1 MNGLVSVTHLQRKKN
16 EPLVTANLPTGRS
29 PSCGPPPRVP
39 CASLAMARLDP
50 RPVHPCKTENEQKK
64 VNDLIL
70 DDTILGCSAIAGRH
84 WRRRHF
90 DAIGLI
96 ASSFSIEV
104 HAVLES
110 DAPAIAVQARCESWG
125 TSPTCNK
132 TKKMIKRV
140 QTCHD
145 VAERAAPLL

>member
-1 MNGLVSVTHLQRKKN
+1 M
-16 EPLVTANLPTGRS
+16 
-29 PSCGPPPRVP
+29 GPQLELRPWPRMCV
-39 CASLAMARLDP
+39 ASLATARVDP

-70 DDTILGCSAIAGRH
+70 DDTILGWSAIAGRH
-84 WRRRHF
+84 WRRRHL
-90 DAIGLI
+90 DAVGFI

-125 TSPTCNK
+125 ISPTCNK

-140 QTCHD
+140 QTRHD
-145 VAERAAPLL
+145 GAA